1 MWLALWPI
9 VTVAPDVVS
18 RALADPVSEALPA
31 LKALYGFGTSSLD
44 VLALTLL
51 RTQLLLALLF
61 LVPASKRGQAADKD
75 TMGSAGDAKAPAASD
90 KAGAEA
96 EAEKGEG
103 KPTPPRAVTRAEDE
117 KDEDDVKKI
126 EAPMHE
132 KAKYALLVLTIAAS
146 LFGAAKAAYIA
157 ITAPAQP
164 ALWPTRGADGASVDS
179 GIIPLFACI
188 GAGLFGTVLASL
200 CAKVLIAL
208 KSALFHDSG
217 LSQEERAKEK
227 KEAEEA
233 AKEQNGGLTKLQLA
247 RQMAQ
252 LVLPDLPLLALNS
265 LAVIVLGQADVLST
279 HLEGTMVTYATTDPD
294 RAKFMSTATKVMI
307 LAGAVVIGRQLSDM
321 FGTFVS
327 ARVTGRAVDRIF
339 TAMLRTEKGYY
350 DKHPPSEVLDLL
362 STNPGQSVVRIIDL
376 LTNVFSTALCYVT
389 TFYLMFTSVTMSQ
402 WNAMDSAWELT
413 AKEKTRRDVLTAD
426 AIGNIDT
433 IRAFAAENGIVALS
447 FELLHII
454 RAKQFKSDVVNFLY
468 RFVSQITDNLRDVG
482 ILYFGA
488 TQVIAGTMEAGNFLQ
503 MRSYSG
509 QMQCWAFQMQYQ
521 LKSLNDFMS
530 SAKKSLELLN
540 RKPAVPPAGKLTLPG
555 GLAGGF
561 EFRDVVFS
569 YPSAPETI
577 ILQDLTLS
585 IKPGQT
591 VAFVGASGGGKSSI
605 MRLIQRFY
613 LPNSG
618 TVMLDGHDLG
628 EYDHRWLRK
637 QMSIVSQ
644 EPVLFDRS
652 IYRNIIFGLEEH
664 DGETAPPSLEEVVEA
679 AKQANAHDFIIGL
692 DKGYATKAGPGGSKL
707 SGGQKQ
713 RVAIARAL
721 VRKPRVL
728 LLDEATSALDAE
740 SEGIVQEALDRSCK
754 GRTTIIIAHRLATI
768 KNADVIVVVGKGAP
782 AVKEVGTYD
791 QLVAKGGIFAGL
803 VDKQKL
809 DSSAAANGAG
819 KAAGAGSLL
828 AKALSSSWHL
838 MARTALEQVRQK
850 REAAERAERE
860 ARRFAF
866 IEGKLSGSGVRS
878 SSRSLSRKASSVLRS
893 AVASGAVEL
902 ASVAEEPVAAR
913 GA

>member
-1 MWLALWPI
+1 MVLTDAEKARRGQPRWATALGVSICLELAAVAWLALWPI

-75 TMGSAGDAKAPAASD
+75 AGVVKD
-90 KAGAEA
+90 KAAA
-96 EAEKGEG
+96 DAVKDEG
-103 KPTPPRAVTRAEDE
+103 SKSTPHAVSRAEDDKPEDEE
-117 KDEDDVKKI
+117 KRESFIHDK
-126 EAPMHE
+126 
-132 KAKYALLVLTIAAS
+132 VLTAMSALKTIS
-146 LFGAAKAAYIA
+146 MIFLMAKIVYVAL
-157 ITAPAQP
+157 TAPEPQV
-164 ALWPTRGADGASVDS
+164 LWPTLAAGGTSLDCGLYMTFGCTIVCLAGGVLVGYCAGNLVALRKTLFIDSGKTEEEREKDKTDAEDSAKDSAASVS
-179 GIIPLFACI
+179 VVNALVQLF
-188 GAGLFGTVLASL
+188 
-200 CAKVLIAL
+200 LIA
-208 KSALFHDSG
+208 
-217 LSQEERAKEK
+217 
-227 KEAEEA
+227 
-233 AKEQNGGLTKLQLA
+233 
-247 RQMAQ
+247 
-252 LVLPDLPLLALNS
+252 LPDLPLLALGALTT
-265 LAVIVLGQADVLST
+265 LASGQLST
-279 HLEGTMVTYATTDPD
+279 YSFVQQGKMVSYATTEPNLDL
-294 RAKFMSTATKVMI
+294 FVSTSLRVLTLLGLDLGINKVRDYVGGFI
-307 LAGAVVIGRQLSDM
+307 ERRLSDR
-321 FGTFVS
+321 S
-327 ARVTGRAVDRIF
+327 ARDL
-339 TAMLRTEKGYY
+339 LRKLLFCDKAYF
-350 DKHPPSEVLDLL
+350 DKHPAAEVIDMLGA
-362 STNPGQSVVRIIDL
+362 NPGSLVYNLFDKSVSVVNCACIL
-376 LTNVFSTALCYVT
+376 VSYTYVMWTTNWRMAGAGVLYVESQKAVTANSAKTDVAWAVASLFTWLNSKLQDMGILIQAGALVT
-389 TFYLMFTSVTMSQ
+389 FRQLWDRYSGNMHQIKYYSRSMLDDV
-402 WNAMDSAWELT
+402 NT
-413 AKEKTRRDVLTAD
+413 ARK
-426 AIGNIDT
+426 
-433 IRAFAAENGIVALS
+433 AFA
-447 FELLHII
+447 LL
-454 RAKQFKSDVVNFLY
+454 R
-468 RFVSQITDNLRDVG
+468 
-482 ILYFGA
+482 
-488 TQVIAGTMEAGNFLQ
+488 
-503 MRSYSG
+503 
-509 QMQCWAFQMQYQ
+509 YQ
-521 LKSLNDFMS
+521 PKIKYES
-530 SAKKSLELLN
+530 
-540 RKPAVPPAGKLTLPG
+540 GKLTLPG

-692 DKGYATKAGPGGSKL
+692 DKGYATKAGTGGSKL

-768 KNADVIVVVGKGAP
+768 KNADLIVVVGKGAP

-809 DSSAAANGAG
+809 GDIKFKSGSAKWNVAT
-819 KAAGAGSLL
+819 AGALSF
-828 AKALSSSWHL
+828 AKRNRQESMSRLHE
-838 MARTALEQVRQK
+838 EQ
-850 REAAERAERE
+850 
-860 ARRFAF
+860 
-866 IEGKLSGSGVRS
+866 
-878 SSRSLSRKASSVLRS
+878 
-893 AVASGAVEL
+893 
-902 ASVAEEPVAAR
+902 AEELQAKLVSAGVSAHVVF
-913 GA
+913 